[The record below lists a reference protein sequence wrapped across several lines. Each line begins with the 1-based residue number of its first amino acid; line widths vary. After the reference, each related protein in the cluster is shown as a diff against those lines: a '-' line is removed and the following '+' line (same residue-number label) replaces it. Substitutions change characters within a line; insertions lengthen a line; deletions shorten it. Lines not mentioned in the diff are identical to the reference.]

1 MRNRVHSQNAKRYLA
16 GCTGLCIGMLAAI
29 GAWRDNARAADL
41 SPYIGKAMQDQAD
54 RLMLALR
61 GEFTLTVGGRAYF
74 EPRYDGG
81 KAGVFTGAPLISVK
95 PKGSFEKF
103 TSPRES
109 SGFTVLESEQFFI
122 GPVFSF
128 NNERL
133 PGDDRALRGS
143 HRVDFAF
150 EPGLF
155 IEYLPTDFLRLRAE
169 FRQGIGGHHG
179 QIFDFSADVFKH
191 LDDKKWLVAAGPRL
205 TIATA
210 DALGPYFDVRPP
222 QAAATGLPIYTTRGG
237 IRSAGFG
244 VDFRYNW
251 TERFQTE
258 LFGEYERLVDRV
270 ADSPLVR
277 FRGDPN
283 QYRIGVG
290 ATYKFDFVSPM

>member
-1 MRNRVHSQNAKRYLA
+1 MRNRFISQKAKRPLA
-16 GCTGLCIGMLAAI
+16 TGVSLGLGMLAAA
-29 GAWRDNARAADL
+29 GAWLGKAGAADL
-41 SPYIGKAMQDQAD
+41 SPDFGKIVQEPVD
-54 RLMLALR
+54 RLMLALK
-61 GEFTLTVGGRAYF
+61 GEFTLTVGARTYF

-109 SGFTVLESEQFFI
+109 SGIAILETERFYA
-122 GPVFSF
+122 GPVLSF
-128 NNERL
+128 DNERL
-133 PGDDRALRGS
+133 PSDDRALRGS
-143 HRVDFAF
+143 KRVDFAI
-150 EPGLF
+150 EPGIF

-179 QIFDFSADVFKH
+179 QIFDFSADFFKH
-191 LDDKKWLVAAGPRL
+191 LDDKRWLVAAGPRL
-205 TIATA
+205 TVATA
-210 DALGPYFDVRPP
+210 DALRPYFDIRPG
-222 QAAATGLPIYTTRGG
+222 QAAATGLPNYQTRGG

-258 LFGEYERLVDRV
+258 LFAEYERLVGSV

-283 QYRIGVG
+283 QYKIGVG